1 MPTKTKQMVRKASIG
16 DAAPLAKQIKKEASE
31 SARVILDSDKVE
43 TATKELA
50 KIPKKK
56 TTAKSDTSKEFSDDS
71 QVSIRTGF
79 FLSQI
84 IYKKI

>member
-1 MPTKTKQMVRKASIG
+1 MVRKASIG
-16 DAAPLAKQIKKEASE
+16 DAAPLAKQIKKEANE

-56 TTAKSDTSKEFSDDS
+56 TVAKSDTSKEFSDDS
-71 QVSIRTGF
+71 QVRAKNVF
-79 FLSQI
+79 
-84 IYKKI
+84 